1 MMFWCNY
8 HPNQQTSTAEKS
20 TSILISILYLIGLI
34 RWPHNSRGGE
44 GGGGGRGRPYF
55 YSPTVIL
62 RCFVVR
68 IWFRLD
74 SNRALHEYLAMEIP
88 YNKKIMKGCGLSRV
102 PSRRTFDR
110 RLVTISKDIKNRI
123 TTMGELFVRDKIIDP
138 SILSTDSTL
147 IKAQDYV
154 WHKSSMKKKVL
165 PRSGIDTDARWGFS
179 HTKGWIFGY
188 KLHLISSTGSIIVP
202 LAADFTTAN
211 IPDNQMYSI
220 LITASLPVTMIK
232 RILYMSADPGYDDHE
247 LYDLSSSMGFQLVC
261 PVKRYRNTPSDR
273 IKLIEFY
280 KSDIGQTIYSLRSIS
295 IEPLI
300 EHIKSVFRVDP
311 LPVRGYAKTSSV
323 VLLSLL
329 LYQILVYYNCK
340 TRKDNPRAIKYM
352 LGT

>member
-1 MMFWCNY
+1 M
-8 HPNQQTSTAEKS
+8 
-20 TSILISILYLIGLI
+20 IGLI
-34 RWPHNSRGGE
+34 RWPHNNRGV
-44 GGGGGRGRPYF
+44 GRGRPYV

-74 SNRALHEYLAMEIP
+74 SNRALHEYLAMDLS
-88 YNKKIMKGCGLSRV
+88 YNKKVMRGCGLSRI

-110 RLVTISKDIKNRI
+110 RLATISNDIKNRI
-123 TTMGELFVRDKIIDP
+123 TTMGELFVRDKIVDP
-138 SILSTDSTL
+138 CVLSADSTL
-147 IKAQDYV
+147 IKAKGYV
-154 WHKSSMKKKVL
+154 WHKSSMEEGVV
-165 PRSGIDTDARWGFS
+165 PRSGIDTDAMWGFS

-220 LITASLPVTMIK
+220 LTASLPVTIIK
-232 RILYMSADPGYDDHE
+232 RTLYMSADPGYDDHE
-247 LYDLSSSMGFQLVC
+247 LYDLSTDMGFQLVC

-273 IKLIEFY
+273 IKLVEFY
-280 KSDIGQTIYSLRSIS
+280 ESDIGQTIYSLRSIS

-300 EHIKSVFRVDP
+300 EHIKSVFRIDP
-311 LPVRGYAKTSSV
+311 LPVRGYAKASSV
-323 VLLSLL
+323 VLLSVL

-340 TRKDNPRAIKYM
+340 TRKDNPRAVKYM

>member
-1 MMFWCNY
+1 M
-8 HPNQQTSTAEKS
+8 
-20 TSILISILYLIGLI
+20 YLIGLI

-44 GGGGGRGRPYF
+44 GGGGGRGRPYV

-147 IKAQDYV
+147 IKAQGYV